1 MVLKKPLV
9 TLALA
14 GGAFGLSMGIS
25 YAVASAAT
33 GGSTNTNVPSTTVST
48 SSTSPS
54 TSTPSTTTPNH
65 PCPNMGGSQAPTGAG
80 SGGPAAG

>member
-33 GGSTNTNVPSTTVST
+33 GGSTNTTVPSTSAST

-54 TSTPSTTTPNH
+54 TTTPKH

-80 SGGPAAG
+80 SGGPTAG